1 VNINAT
7 ILAQM
12 IIFAVLVWF
21 TMKVVWPMVLGQM
34 VAREKRIAD
43 GLAAADRGQKDL
55 AEAKGRADALLK
67 DAREKALQI
76 EENARK
82 RGNEMVE
89 QAKAAASAEGER
101 LIAAAKQQIAQ
112 ESNSAREELRR
123 RVGALA
129 VSGAGKILERE
140 VDARTHAEIIDK
152 LASRI

>member
-1 VNINAT
+1 MNINAT